1 MKHQLIT
8 ISLLSVLTTTAW
20 ATEVDFSKAY
30 VIPQKEAINQIN
42 IGGIL
47 VKGNDYSII
56 DSILLGFN
64 PNDASF
70 QLLSS
75 GQQTI
80 DAQWA
85 AQRLRGTMWKGYY
98 HAVRNEYIT
107 ELTIQS
113 VQNGFI
119 GGEIVHKTADA
130 EPSNLLRATV
140 AGDFIAQYLISD
152 GEDKETKWQDADAVN
167 AEQLSPTTPVRL
179 LIRMKRIRAL
189 ENHHSGSGWGT
200 NNEYRLTVEGNYITG
215 SSGTPSE
222 KFDNS
227 DDMTGNGLVELWET
241 Q

>member
-8 ISLLSVLTTTAW
+8 ITLLSTLTITSW

-30 VIPQKEAINQIN
+30 VIPQKEAINQIG

-47 VKGNDYSII
+47 VKGNDYIVT

-75 GQQTI
+75 GQQNL

-85 AQRLRGTMWKGYY
+85 AQRLRGTTWKGYY
-98 HAVRNEYIT
+98 RAVRNEYVT
-107 ELTIQS
+107 ELSIQS
-113 VQNGFI
+113 VQNSFI
-119 GGEIVHKTADA
+119 GGEIVHETADA
-130 EPSNLLRATV
+130 EPSNSLRTTV
-140 AGDFIAQYLISD
+140 AGDFTTQYWVST
-152 GEDKETKWQDADAVN
+152 GEGKEAEWQDADAVD
-167 AEQLSPTTPVRL
+167 AEQLSSTTPIRL
-179 LIRMKRIRAL
+179 LARMKRIRAL
-189 ENHHSGSGWGT
+189 ENHHAGSGWGT
-200 NNEYRLTVEGNYITG
+200 NNEYRLTIEGNYITG
-215 SSGTPSE
+215 SIGTPSE

-227 DDMTGNGLVELWET
+227 DDMTGNGLIELWEV